1 MFSFSFLF
9 LLRKQARTRY
19 HQSRE
24 TLNAPRT
31 PLHSTRGRQRARSKR
46 GGTRVTTVEEA
57 WNGNVWLSCVMLLQF
72 GWRRSADRSGS
83 PCVMFTFF
91 VSCVNL
97 RFALFFFEWMQRY
110 ASPRRT
116 MVVVNSVLKLLQR
129 QTYTCLSHRYGLYLC
144 FGGLVLMIVSAFQ
157 FGEVMFFYFHNQ
169 SLTSDLFCWIC

>member
-1 MFSFSFLF
+1 MFYFYLF
-9 LLRKQARTRY
+9 FYFVNRLGLGTINLGRPWMHHGPRSTPPEGDNELEASGAALASPPSRK
-19 HQSRE
+19 RE
-24 TLNAPRT
+24 METYGC
-31 PLHSTRGRQRARSKR
+31 H
-46 GGTRVTTVEEA
+46 
-57 WNGNVWLSCVMLLQF
+57 
-72 GWRRSADRSGS
+72 
-83 PCVMFTFF
+83 
-91 VSCVNL
+91 VSCFCSLAGGGQLTDPGRPVWCL
-97 RFALFFFEWMQRY
+97 LSLFRALTYVLPSFFEWMQRY